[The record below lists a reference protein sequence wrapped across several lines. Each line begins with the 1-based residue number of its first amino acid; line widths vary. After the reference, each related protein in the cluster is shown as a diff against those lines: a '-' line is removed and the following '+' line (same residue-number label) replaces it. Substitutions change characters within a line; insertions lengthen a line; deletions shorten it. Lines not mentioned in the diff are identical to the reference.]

1 MARMYIRSA
10 LALAVALS
18 GGALP
23 PAVESAQMKRCNGV
37 FQGKGQRKANKANR
51 WR

>member
-1 MARMYIRSA
+1 MGSILYKPAAIA
-10 LALAVALS
+10 LALSTAAIGCQIAPLI
-18 GGALP
+18 
-23 PAVESAQMKRCNGV
+23 PARHKGC